1 ASSILDRQWR
11 RSLLC
16 RWVEGG
22 SCRPPLLRLIR
33 LRDVRAALRSRTEHH
48 GFQQLAERLGL
59 HHVALAVFV
68 ARRRAEWRALDAFR
82 VAWRLG
88 AFAVYPAKK
97 GAAHPLVQIVHGV
110 AHLLGNG
117 RI

>member
-33 LRDVRAALRSRTEHH
+33 LRDVRPALRRRPEHH
-48 GFQQLAERLGL
+48 GFQQLAESLGV

-68 ARRRAEWRALDAFR
+68 ARGGAERHTLDAFR

-88 AFAVYPAKK
+88 ALAIHPTKE
-97 GAAHPLVQIVHGV
+97 GAAHPL
-110 AHLLGNG
+110 
-117 RI
+117 